1 MSESLTTLE
10 RIHQAAKAEF
20 MEKGFSSASLR
31 AIVKAAGVTT
41 GALYGYYPSKEELF
55 EGLVGEH
62 YQYLL
67 DRFREAQR
75 EFAQLPRE
83 QQPEVMSQI
92 SGLCMFDMLHY
103 AYAHLE
109 ACKLLLCC
117 SEGTRFAGFIDEMVE
132 IEVESTHAYQEVLR
146 QLGRP
151 SPRIDPQL
159 EHILITGM
167 FHTFFEL
174 VIHEMPQE
182 DAENYLR
189 EMRAFYTAGWM
200 KIMGQ

>member
-92 SGLCMFDMLHY
+92 SGLCMSDMLHY

>member
-1 MSESLTTLE
+1 MSESLITLE

-132 IEVESTHAYQEVLR
+132 IEVESTHVYQEVLR